1 MADIFGTGGQIEI
14 DETRTTRTSWIGII
28 VGFTFVAFSLLS
40 LIFGRGP
47 VSKLLIGRNIESLTG
62 DSAWNMIG
70 WLFGAVLVPLVV
82 IVSHQRELRQS
93 LSPDHIKVSSRMRFL
108 GVILVLGLFISTLHA
123 FLGSMQI
130 RFGV

>member
-1 MADIFGTGGQIEI
+1 MYIPSNIMEGTEALNFG
-14 DETRTTRTSWIGII
+14 
-28 VGFTFVAFSLLS
+28 
-40 LIFGRGP
+40 
-47 VSKLLIGRNIESLTG
+47 LIGRNIESLTG